1 MDLGDKMKD
10 CNAIILAAGKGT
22 RMLSEL
28 PKCAY
33 PFYGKPMIVYIINM
47 CKKIQIDDICV
58 VVGHKKESIENLLQD
73 KVKYAYQKE
82 QLGTANAVLAAKDF
96 LEKHNEGITLIF
108 PGDMPLI
115 DGDVINNLIREHIEN
130 NNDLTILTT
139 QIKNPTGYG
148 RIIRQDGQIIK
159 IIEEKDADDSVKAIN
174 EINTGLYCITTNLL
188 EKALSKV
195 DNNNNKGEYY
205 LTDIVKILSGDK
217 KVKAYLTEYDFKLTG
232 INDLYTLSLV
242 EKEYQKYINRNW
254 MDKGVHLINPDSI
267 IIEDEVKI
275 DANVTIDAFSIIRG
289 KTTIMKDTYI
299 PPYSLIINNIKIKY
313 KL

>member
-1 MDLGDKMKD
+1 MDLGDEMKD

-96 LEKHNEGITLIF
+96 LEKHNEGINFNF

-299 PPYSLIINNIKIKY
+299 PPYSLIINNIKIK
-313 KL
+313 

>member
-1 MDLGDKMKD
+1 MKD

-275 DANVTIDAFSIIRG
+275 NANVTIDAFSIIRG

-299 PPYSLIINNIKIKY
+299 APYSLIINNIKIK
-313 KL
+313 

>member
-1 MDLGDKMKD
+1 LDLGDKMKD

-299 PPYSLIINNIKIKY
+299 PPYSLIINNIKIK
-313 KL
+313 

>member
-1 MDLGDKMKD
+1 MKD

-195 DNNNNKGEYY
+195 DNNNNKGEHY

-217 KVKAYLTEYDFKLTG
+217 KVNAYLTEYDFKLTG

-299 PPYSLIINNIKIKY
+299 PPYSLIINNIKIK
-313 KL
+313 

>member
-1 MDLGDKMKD
+1 MKD

-96 LEKHNEGITLIF
+96 LERHNEGITLIF

-159 IIEEKDADDSVKAIN
+159 IIEEKDADDSVKAIK

-299 PPYSLIINNIKIKY
+299 PPYSLIINNIKIK
-313 KL
+313 

>member
-1 MDLGDKMKD
+1 MKD

-96 LEKHNEGITLIF
+96 LERHNEGITLIF

-299 PPYSLIINNIKIKY
+299 PPYSLIINNIKIK
-313 KL
+313 

>member
-1 MDLGDKMKD
+1 MKD
-10 CNAIILAAGKGT
+10 YNAIILAAGKGT

-96 LEKHNEGITLIF
+96 LERHNEGITLIF

-299 PPYSLIINNIKIKY
+299 PPYSLIINNIKIK
-313 KL
+313 

>member
-1 MDLGDKMKD
+1 MKD

-299 PPYSLIINNIKIKY
+299 PPYSLIINLTNI
-313 KL
+313 

>member
-1 MDLGDKMKD
+1 MKD

-47 CKKIQIDDICV
+47 CKKIQIYYICV
-58 VVGHKKESIENLLQD
+58 VFGYTKESIENLLQD
-73 KVKYAYQKE
+73 KVKYACEKD

-96 LEKHNEGITLIF
+96 LEKHNEGITIIF

-299 PPYSLIINNIKIKY
+299 PPYSLIINNIKIK
-313 KL
+313 

>member
-1 MDLGDKMKD
+1 
-10 CNAIILAAGKGT
+10 
-22 RMLSEL
+22 
-28 PKCAY
+28 
-33 PFYGKPMIVYIINM
+33 MIVYIINM

-159 IIEEKDADDSVKAIN
+159 IIEEKDADDSVKAIKKS
-174 EINTGLYCITTNLL
+174 IQVFIVLL
-188 EKALSKV
+188 P
-195 DNNNNKGEYY
+195 
-205 LTDIVKILSGDK
+205 I
-217 KVKAYLTEYDFKLTG
+217 F
-232 INDLYTLSLV
+232 
-242 EKEYQKYINRNW
+242 
-254 MDKGVHLINPDSI
+254 
-267 IIEDEVKI
+267 
-275 DANVTIDAFSIIRG
+275 
-289 KTTIMKDTYI
+289 
-299 PPYSLIINNIKIKY
+299 
-313 KL
+313 

>member
-1 MDLGDKMKD
+1 MKD

-299 PPYSLIINNIKIKY
+299 PPYYLIINNIKIK
-313 KL
+313 

>member
-1 MDLGDKMKD
+1 MKD
-10 CNAIILAAGKGT
+10 YNAIILAAGKGT

-33 PFYGKPMIVYIINM
+33 PFYCKPMIVYIINM

-299 PPYSLIINNIKIKY
+299 PPYSLIINNIKIK
-313 KL
+313 

>member
-205 LTDIVKILSGDK
+205 LTDIVKILSSDK

-299 PPYSLIINNIKIKY
+299 PPYSLIINNIKIK
-313 KL
+313 

>member
-1 MDLGDKMKD
+1 MKD

>member
-1 MDLGDKMKD
+1 MKD

-96 LEKHNEGITLIF
+96 LERHNEGITLIF

-242 EKEYQKYINRNW
+242 VKEYQKYINRNW

-299 PPYSLIINNIKIKY
+299 PPYSLIINNIKIK
-313 KL
+313 

>member
-1 MDLGDKMKD
+1 MKD

-33 PFYGKPMIVYIINM
+33 PFYRKPMIVYIINM

-299 PPYSLIINNIKIKY
+299 PPYSLIINNIKIK
-313 KL
+313 

>member
-130 NNDLTILTT
+130 NNYLTILTT

-299 PPYSLIINNIKIKY
+299 PPYSLIINNIKIK
-313 KL
+313 

>member
-1 MDLGDKMKD
+1 LDLGDKMKD

-96 LEKHNEGITLIF
+96 LERHNEGITLIF

-299 PPYSLIINNIKIKY
+299 PPYSLIINNIKIK
-313 KL
+313 

>member
-96 LEKHNEGITLIF
+96 LERHNEGITLIF

-299 PPYSLIINNIKIKY
+299 PPYSLIINNIKIK
-313 KL
+313 

>member
-275 DANVTIDAFSIIRG
+275 NANVTIDAFSIIRG

-299 PPYSLIINNIKIKY
+299 APYSLIINNIKIK
-313 KL
+313 

>member
-82 QLGTANAVLAAKDF
+82 QVGTANAVLAAKDF

-299 PPYSLIINNIKIKY
+299 PPYSLIINNIKIK
-313 KL
+313 

>member
-1 MDLGDKMKD
+1 MKD

-275 DANVTIDAFSIIRG
+275 DDNVTIDAFSIIRG

-299 PPYSLIINNIKIKY
+299 PPYSLIINNIKIK
-313 KL
+313 

>member
-1 MDLGDKMKD
+1 MKD

-33 PFYGKPMIVYIINM
+33 PFYGKQMIVYIINM

-299 PPYSLIINNIKIKY
+299 PPYSLIINNIKIK
-313 KL
+313 

>member
-10 CNAIILAAGKGT
+10 YNAIILAAGKGT

-299 PPYSLIINNIKIKY
+299 PPYSLIINNIKIK
-313 KL
+313 

>member
-1 MDLGDKMKD
+1 MDLGDEMKD

-96 LEKHNEGITLIF
+96 LERHNEGITLIF

-299 PPYSLIINNIKIKY
+299 PPYSLIINNIKIK
-313 KL
+313 

>member
-1 MDLGDKMKD
+1 MKD

-22 RMLSEL
+22 RLLSEL

-96 LEKHNEGITLIF
+96 LERHNEGITLIF

-299 PPYSLIINNIKIKY
+299 PPYSLIINNIKIK
-313 KL
+313 

>member
-1 MDLGDKMKD
+1 MKD

-275 DANVTIDAFSIIRG
+275 DANVTIDAFSLTHQVRLYG
-289 KTTIMKDTYI
+289 
-299 PPYSLIINNIKIKY
+299 
-313 KL
+313 

>member
-96 LEKHNEGITLIF
+96 LERHNEGITLIF

-159 IIEEKDADDSVKAIN
+159 IIEEKDADDSVKAIK

-299 PPYSLIINNIKIKY
+299 PPYSLIINNIKIK
-313 KL
+313 

>member
-1 MDLGDKMKD
+1 MKD

-139 QIKNPTGYG
+139 QKKNPTGYG

-205 LTDIVKILSGDK
+205 LTDFVIILSGDK
-217 KVKAYLTEYDFKLTG
+217 KLKAYLTEYDFKLTG

-299 PPYSLIINNIKIKY
+299 PPYSLIINNIKIK
-313 KL
+313 

>member
-1 MDLGDKMKD
+1 MKD

-73 KVKYAYQKE
+73 KVKYVYQKE

-299 PPYSLIINNIKIKY
+299 PPYSLIINNIKIK
-313 KL
+313 

>member
-1 MDLGDKMKD
+1 MKD

-205 LTDIVKILSGDK
+205 LTDIVKILSSDK

-299 PPYSLIINNIKIKY
+299 PPYSLIINNIKIK
-313 KL
+313 

>member
-1 MDLGDKMKD
+1 MKD

-254 MDKGVHLINPDSI
+254 MDKGVHLINSDSI

-299 PPYSLIINNIKIKY
+299 PPYSLIINNIKIK
-313 KL
+313 

>member
-1 MDLGDKMKD
+1 MKD

-188 EKALSKV
+188 EKSLSKV
-195 DNNNNKGEYY
+195 DNKNNKGEYY

-299 PPYSLIINNIKIKY
+299 PPYSIIINNIKIK
-313 KL
+313 

>member
-1 MDLGDKMKD
+1 MED

-299 PPYSLIINNIKIKY
+299 PPYSLIINNIKIK
-313 KL
+313 

>member
-1 MDLGDKMKD
+1 LDLGDEMKD

-96 LEKHNEGITLIF
+96 LERHNEGITLIF

-299 PPYSLIINNIKIKY
+299 PPYSLIINNIKIK
-313 KL
+313 

>member
-1 MDLGDKMKD
+1 MKD

-299 PPYSLIINNIKIKY
+299 PPYSLIINNIKIK
-313 KL
+313 

>member
-299 PPYSLIINNIKIKY
+299 PPYSLIQ
-313 KL
+313 L